1 MMLILG
7 KRWSRIEKLLK
18 IKVTLGRDLCLVRES
33 EVLDVVRKLVLE
45 LFGVFPG
52 LGIGRCHFEIA

>member
-18 IKVTLGRDLCLVRES
+18 IKVTLCRDLCLVRES